1 MTMDIERPS
10 RKKEIRRR
18 RILYGLAGA
27 AGLILITFFVFSLEP
42 AVREVE
48 RSSVWIGTVERGEM
62 LRKVRG
68 AGTLVPEEIRWIAAE
83 TTGQVERIEIK
94 PGATVTPD
102 SIILELTNP
111 EVEQAAQDAE
121 LRLRAVEADY
131 EDLKVRLESQLLD
144 QQGNLARAEAD
155 YESAKLQ
162 AEADQTLYQEGLI
175 PEIHL
180 KQSTLVAGQLTT
192 RFEIEKQRLQKTAE
206 SHGAQLA
213 ANRAAVAQ
221 QRALYR
227 LRADQLDSLR
237 VRAGIPG
244 VLQQVPVEE
253 GQRVTIGDNLARVAR
268 PDKLKAEVRINETQ
282 AKDVQIGQ
290 VAEIDTRNGKIEG
303 RVIRIDPA
311 VQQGTVTVDVAL
323 VGELP
328 KGARPDL
335 SVDGMIELERL
346 ADVLYVQRP
355 AYGQAESTIGLFKI
369 DPETA
374 RACLTQV
381 QLGRASVNEVELV
394 GGLEEGDQV
403 ILSDSSQWDDAD
415 CIRLAG

>member
-1 MTMDIERPS
+1 MTMDIARPS
-10 RKKEIRRR
+10 RKKQIRRR

-94 PGATVTPD
+94 PGAQVSPET
-102 SIILELTNP
+102 IILELSNP
-111 EVEQAAQDAE
+111 EVEQAAQNAE
-121 LRLRAVEADY
+121 LRLLAVEAAY
-131 EDLKVRLESQLLD
+131 QDLRLRLENQLLD
-144 QQGNLARAEAD
+144 QQANLARVEAE
-155 YESAKLQ
+155 YESAKLE
-162 AEADQTLYQEGLI
+162 AEAQKRLFEDRVSS
-175 PEIHL
+175 EIQWRKADL
-180 KQSTLVAGQLTT
+180 AAGQLTI
-192 RFEIEKQRLQKTAE
+192 RFEIEQQRLLKTGE

-213 ANRAAVAQ
+213 ANRAEVAQ

-237 VRAGIPG
+237 VRAGISG

-253 GQRVTIGDNLARVAR
+253 GQRVTLGDNLARVAR

-290 VAEIDTRNGKIEG
+290 VAEIDTRNGKIPG
-303 RVIRIDPA
+303 RVTRIDPA

-346 ADVLYVQRP
+346 ADVLYLQRP
-355 AYGQAESTIGLFKI
+355 AYGQADSTIGLFRI
-369 DPETA
+369 DPDTN

-381 QLGRASVNEVELV
+381 QLGRTSVNEVELL
-394 GGLEEGDQV
+394 GGLEQGNQV

-415 CIRLAG
+415 CIRLVG

>member
-1 MTMDIERPS
+1 MTMDIARPS

-18 RILYGLAGA
+18 KILYGLATA
-27 AGLILITFFVFSLEP
+27 AGLVLITVFVFSLEP
-42 AVREVE
+42 AVQEVE
-48 RSSVWIGTVERGEM
+48 RSSVWIGEVERGEM

-83 TTGQVERIEIK
+83 TTGQVERIEIR
-94 PGATVTPD
+94 PGAEVSPD
-102 SIILELTNP
+102 TIILELSNP

-121 LRLRAVEADY
+121 LRLRSLEAAY
-131 EDLKVRLESQLLD
+131 EDLRVRLESQLLD
-144 QQGNLARAEAD
+144 QEANLARVQAE
-155 YESAKLQ
+155 YESAKLE
-162 AEADQTLYQEGLI
+162 AEAQKRLFDDRVSS
-175 PEIHL
+175 EIQWRKADL
-180 KQSTLVAGQLTT
+180 AAGQLTT
-192 RFEIEKQRLQKTAE
+192 RFEIEKQRLEKTSE
-206 SHGAQLA
+206 SSDAQLA
-213 ANRAAVAQ
+213 ANRAQVEQ

-290 VAEIDTRNGKIEG
+290 VAEIDTRNGKIPG
-303 RVIRIDPA
+303 RVTRIDPA

-323 VGELP
+323 IGDLP
-328 KGARPDL
+328 RGARPDL

-346 ADVLYVQRP
+346 DDVLYVQRP
-355 AYGQAESTIGLFKI
+355 AYGQADSTIGLFKI
-369 DPETA
+369 DPETS

-381 QLGRASVNEVELV
+381 QLGRTSVNEVELL
-394 GGLEEGDQV
+394 GGLDQGDEV
-403 ILSDSSQWDDAD
+403 ILSDSSQWDDSN
-415 CIRLAG
+415 CIKLVG